1 MQEESVYA
9 LIPNPQEMPSRP
21 PMHNSKFPG
30 KTHPAEF
37 EFGQNKVQPHAT
49 MGRPDGANGPTKLR
63 PHEKEPKLPSPGP
76 PTHPKE
82 KIRPPVPSK
91 DEVPK
96 MGLTSNK
103 NFITSNAVDVMLAKP
118 GKVPQPE
125 FQWTQKPDYGK
136 VPLYLKRNKERIS
149 KEKEQF
155 SQFIRVREAPDANAH
170 VSQLSP
176 DDRQQLIRH
185 LKAKWGSVNTAYQ
198 GLSLTTDTAMKKIRK
213 EAMERDLAEIERD
226 IRTLERGEVVL
237 VVDD

>member
-1 MQEESVYA
+1 
-9 LIPNPQEMPSRP
+9 
-21 PMHNSKFPG
+21 
-30 KTHPAEF
+30 
-37 EFGQNKVQPHAT
+37 
-49 MGRPDGANGPTKLR
+49 MGRPDGANGPMFLHA
-63 PHEKEPKLPSPGP
+63 HEKEPKLPSPGP
-76 PTHPKE
+76 PSNPKT
-82 KIRPPVPSK
+82 KVRPPVPAK
-91 DEVPK
+91 DEKPT

-103 NFITSNAVDVMLAKP
+103 NFITANAVDVILAKP

-136 VPLYLKRNKERIS
+136 VPMYLKRNKDRVA

-155 SQFIRVREAPDANAH
+155 TQYLRMREAPEANAH

-176 DDRQQLIRH
+176 EDRAQLIRH

-198 GLSLTTDTAMKKIRK
+198 GVSLSVDSAVKKARK
-213 EAMERDLAEIERD
+213 EAMERELAEIERD

>member
-9 LIPNPQEMPSRP
+9 LIPNPQEVPSRP
-21 PMHNSKFPG
+21 PMHTSKFSG
-30 KTHPAEF
+30 KTHPSQF
-37 EFGQNKVQPHAT
+37 EFGQNKLQPHAT
-49 MGRPDGANGPTKLR
+49 MGKADGNNGPVRLQ
-63 PHEKEPKLPSPGP
+63 PHEKEPKLPAPGP
-76 PTHPKE
+76 PTNPKQ

-91 DEVPK
+91 DDVPK

-125 FQWTQKPDYGK
+125 FQWTQKPDYGQ

-155 SQFIRVREAPDANAH
+155 SQFLRVREAPDANAH

-185 LKAKWGSVNTAYQ
+185 LKNKWGSVNTAYQ
-198 GLSLTTDTAMKKIRK
+198 GLSLTVDTAMKKIRK
-213 EAMERDLAEIERD
+213 EAMERELAEIERD

-237 VVDD
+237 VVED